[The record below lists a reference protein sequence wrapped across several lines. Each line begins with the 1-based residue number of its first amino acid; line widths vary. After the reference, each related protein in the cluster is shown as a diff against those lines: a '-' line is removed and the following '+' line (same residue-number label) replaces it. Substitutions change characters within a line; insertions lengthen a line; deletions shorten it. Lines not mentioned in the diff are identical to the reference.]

1 MTHPYLLALGAGY
14 LLKESGLNVQD
25 LVNEMFDLGPPK
37 FDEPV
42 GVLPPS
48 DVSGD
53 DPADVFDPPGTG
65 AEVIEEQPGT
75 DLPPEMAETI
85 EERVGIGEETRLLP
99 GAIQEQLIQDEPI
112 IPGIAGQ
119 ITTVFPSGTEEAVE
133 EAVRSLTA
141 ADLRARSRRVVR
153 VEAPTQ
159 EISEPFVSS
168 SAQEAGLAVQRGFID
183 GVEIG
188 GEEFQIP

>member
-1 MTHPYLLALGAGY
+1 MVDPYLGALGIGY

-25 LVNEMFDLGPPK
+25 LFNEMFNLGPPT
-37 FDEPV
+37 FVEEV

-53 DPADVFDPPGTG
+53 DPADVADPGTG
-65 AEVIEEQPGT
+65 AGKETEVMEEQVGT
-75 DLPPEMAETI
+75 DLSPEMAETV
-85 EERVGIGEETRLLP
+85 EEMVGIGEETRLLP
-99 GAIQEQLIQDEPI
+99 GAIIQDEPI

-119 ITTVFPSGTEEAVE
+119 LTDIFPSGTGEAVVE
-133 EAVRSLTA
+133 LVASLTA

-153 VEAPTQ
+153 VEAPTE
-159 EISEPFVSS
+159 EIPEPFVSS